1 MLKTFAKKTLFL
13 RGYSVFP
20 VALAVL
26 CLLLFT
32 SGCKDQHASQ
42 RDELDDAR
50 VALAEKDYIEAEK
63 CFERYLRRYPDGEE
77 RWAVWNHMV
86 DLTLDVRQDERMA
99 LDMLEAMLI
108 EFGNEPEKLRQVI
121 VRLGE
126 KYHESRRWEASA
138 RVWVRMLNDK
148 GASHEEK
155 ALAYRRMASAYLRRL
170 EFESARE
177 ALGYCLDLDISP
189 ESRSMCL
196 YELADALII
205 MEELDEAE
213 ATLRKLLT
221 QPVVSEYTRGL
232 ATFMLADVL
241 EQRGKNAE
249 AKVLFESVLNI
260 YPNRKVVEARL
271 SPKKSKLT
279 IIQPVGNDR
288 GPKGSQV
295 GNGSR
300 SR

>member
-1 MLKTFAKKTLFL
+1 MVKTLTKFFWPL
-13 RGYSVFP
+13 RV
-20 VALAVL
+20 VL
-26 CLLLFT
+26 VLLTLSCLLF
-32 SGCKDQHASQ
+32 SAAGCKDQRGEQ
-42 RDELDDAR
+42 RDELEDAR
-50 VALAEKDYIEAEK
+50 LALAAKDYIEAEK

-108 EFGNEPEKLRQVI
+108 EFSNEPEKQRQVI
-121 VRLGE
+121 IRLGE
-126 KYHESRRWEASA
+126 KYHESRRWQSSA
-138 RVWVRMLNDK
+138 RVWVRLLSDK
-148 GASHEEK
+148 GASQEEK
-155 ALAYRRMASAYLRRL
+155 ALGYRRMASAYLRRL

-177 ALGYCLDLDISP
+177 ALGYCLSLDISP

-213 ATLRKLLT
+213 ATLRTLLK
-221 QPVVSEYTRGL
+221 QPVVSEYTKGL

-241 EQRGKNAE
+241 EQRGKNDE
-249 AKVLFESVLNI
+249 ARVLFESVLNI

-271 SPKKSKLT
+271 SPKKSKAT
-279 IIQPVGNDR
+279 IVQPVGNDR

-295 GNGSR
+295 GNQSR
-300 SR
+300 NQRR